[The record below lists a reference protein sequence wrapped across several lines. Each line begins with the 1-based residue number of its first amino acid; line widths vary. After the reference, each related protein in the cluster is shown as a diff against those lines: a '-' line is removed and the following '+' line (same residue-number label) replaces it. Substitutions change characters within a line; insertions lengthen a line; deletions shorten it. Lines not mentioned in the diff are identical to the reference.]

1 MIQIK
6 HNKLRIPTGG
16 RLTSWLFTKCGG
28 VEFRATEDKSIQ
40 WKGGG
45 SEPGTSELQ
54 VQHPTTRPRSP
65 HHFTNITNIYSI
77 YANITNIYSI
87 YANITNIYKF
97 TNIYRELFLLSTGNT
112 EMVSVMLEANCD
124 VTVKMGIPATVTP
137 ISLAEDLGLEEI
149 VELLSKS
156 SVS

>member
-45 SEPGTSELQ
+45 FEPGTSKLQ
-54 VQHPTTRPRSP
+54 VQRPTTRPRSP

-77 YANITNIYSI
+77 YANITNIYKV
-87 YANITNIYKF
+87 ANIYS
-97 TNIYRELFLLSTGNT
+97 ELFLLSTGNT